1 MSGETT
7 KPRIF
12 IIPGNGAGDVTN
24 CMWYPWLRDKVNDSG
39 IAEGVLRN
47 MPDPIE
53 AKRSIWLKFMSEE
66 LGIGPND
73 IIVGHSSGAVA
84 AIRYAE
90 TTQVGGIIL
99 VGAYSSHLGD
109 QLEKASGYFDGP
121 WKFEN
126 VRENCQRGGIVQFGS
141 SDDPFLPWDTQQDIA
156 DGLKAKLFKS
166 DDKGHFQASSYPEI
180 VKEVQTMVKAIMS

>member
-1 MSGETT
+1 M
-7 KPRIF
+7 
-12 IIPGNGAGDVTN
+12 
-24 CMWYPWLRDKVNDSG
+24 NDSG

-90 TTQVGGIIL
+90 TTQVCSLLKNLFYVFCSEL
-99 VGAYSSHLGD
+99 VPFVPCRSPEL
-109 QLEKASGYFDGP
+109 ASP
-121 WKFEN
+121 CE
-126 VRENCQRGGIVQFGS
+126 FGS
-141 SDDPFLPWDTQQDIA
+141 VAGES
-156 DGLKAKLFKS
+156 
-166 DDKGHFQASSYPEI
+166 
-180 VKEVQTMVKAIMS
+180 V

>member
-1 MSGETT
+1 M
-7 KPRIF
+7 
-12 IIPGNGAGDVTN
+12 
-24 CMWYPWLRDKVNDSG
+24 NDSG

-90 TTQVGGIIL
+90 TTQVCSLPKNLFYHYTTPSMCVFELRNIALAYTLFFIRNWIL
-99 VGAYSSHLGD
+99 SQAQCS
-109 QLEKASGYFDGP
+109 
-121 WKFEN
+121 KF
-126 VRENCQRGGIVQFGS
+126 
-141 SDDPFLPWDTQQDIA
+141 
-156 DGLKAKLFKS
+156 
-166 DDKGHFQASSYPEI
+166 
-180 VKEVQTMVKAIMS
+180 

>member
-1 MSGETT
+1 M
-7 KPRIF
+7 
-12 IIPGNGAGDVTN
+12 
-24 CMWYPWLRDKVNDSG
+24 NDSG

-90 TTQVGGIIL
+90 TTQVCSL
-99 VGAYSSHLGD
+99 LKYM
-109 QLEKASGYFDGP
+109 
-121 WKFEN
+121 
-126 VRENCQRGGIVQFGS
+126 
-141 SDDPFLPWDTQQDIA
+141 FL
-156 DGLKAKLFKS
+156 
-166 DDKGHFQASSYPEI
+166 SSYYTFNG
-180 VKEVQTMVKAIMS
+180 VYVF

>member
-1 MSGETT
+1 MT
-7 KPRIF
+7 
-12 IIPGNGAGDVTN
+12 
-24 CMWYPWLRDKVNDSG
+24 DSG

-90 TTQVGGIIL
+90 TTQVCSLLKNLFCHHTTPSMGCMSL
-99 VGAYSSHLGD
+99 N
-109 QLEKASGYFDGP
+109 QET
-121 WKFEN
+121 
-126 VRENCQRGGIVQFGS
+126 
-141 SDDPFLPWDTQQDIA
+141 LP
-156 DGLKAKLFKS
+156 
-166 DDKGHFQASSYPEI
+166 
-180 VKEVQTMVKAIMS
+180 

>member
-1 MSGETT
+1 M
-7 KPRIF
+7 
-12 IIPGNGAGDVTN
+12 
-24 CMWYPWLRDKVNDSG
+24 NDSG

-90 TTQVGGIIL
+90 TTQVCSL
-99 VGAYSSHLGD
+99 
-109 QLEKASGYFDGP
+109 
-121 WKFEN
+121 
-126 VRENCQRGGIVQFGS
+126 
-141 SDDPFLPWDTQQDIA
+141 
-156 DGLKAKLFKS
+156 LKCMFYHYTTPS
-166 DDKGHFQASSYPEI
+166 MGC
-180 VKEVQTMVKAIMS
+180 MSLNQESLL